1 MAGIGSTQFRLRA
14 RRIASGVRRKRIR
27 HTEPLLPPRRSQ
39 CLRFTKYRAAHHQA
53 GPSGAECAID
63 LREPLK
69 IQSSPKCP
77 TRGRRSAT
85 GKGSPCGVVSK
96 ARKIFHRAAY
106 AGYVSKKFFTQRSNW
121 DEMWIFR
128 GSLIEN
134 SGARA
139 ARHKGLT
146 LVELLVAISVL
157 GFIAVLGW
165 RGLDSIV
172 RARIALTSDLE
183 QTRGMQL
190 AFAQLQSDCA
200 HLVSSSALPNRIPLA
215 VGQRRLTLVRTVFT
229 DNQPSRL
236 QVISYRVND
245 GILIRRESAA
255 TRDLRELDTLWQTAV
270 NDTDTSQAVT
280 LQSDV
285 AAMTMRLWLN
295 GGWGTEADAVI
306 TIGGSTATSLVPT
319 GLEVTMQL
327 RGRDTGMLKIFLLGA
342 V

>member
-1 MAGIGSTQFRLRA
+1 MPST
-14 RRIASGVRRKRIR
+14 
-27 HTEPLLPPRRSQ
+27 
-39 CLRFTKYRAAHHQA
+39 
-53 GPSGAECAID
+53 
-63 LREPLK
+63 
-69 IQSSPKCP
+69 
-77 TRGRRSAT
+77 
-85 GKGSPCGVVSK
+85 VV
-96 ARKIFHRAAY
+96 F
-106 AGYVSKKFFTQRSNW
+106 QRP
-121 DEMWIFR
+121 
-128 GSLIEN
+128 
-134 SGARA
+134 

-157 GFIAVLGW
+157 GFVAVLGW

-200 HLVSSSALPNRIPLA
+200 HLANLSVLPNRIPLA
-215 VGQRRLTLVRTVFT
+215 LGQGQLTLVRTVFA

-236 QVISYRVND
+236 QIISYRVNN
-245 GILIRRESAA
+245 GVLTRRESPA
-255 TRDLRELDTLWQTAV
+255 TRDLRELDTLWQAAV
-270 NDTDTSQAVT
+270 KDTDTGQAVA

-285 AAMTMRLWLN
+285 AAMTMRLWIN
-295 GGWGTEADAVI
+295 GGWRTEADAVI
-306 TIGGSTATSLVPT
+306 TIGGSTATPSVPT